1 MVLLAPKQ
9 LRTFAPYYNPIV
21 IHKITMKKH
30 LFFSKSFKQSGHS
43 LFIKWAFSAVFL
55 IFSQETKACGF
66 NYVGSCGIFS
76 KFLVNGLTSEYS
88 HYSCD
93 PIYKTPFPGTSG
105 TSNAFGSNIT
115 EFKLTDVHTTT
126 WESCT
131 NHVIK
136 SAILYRIFDNPT
148 NKGSFIRLDLDQQS
162 SAFDGVYTSIIYEK
176 PSSSSLLANLLTGLQ
191 SYTNY
196 TIEMYFEVEITSN
209 EMEYPTHSATKA
221 KYNNTINDNVN
232 TGEYYSATF
241 QTGHIG
247 AVLPVAFLN
256 FQAQAKNQNV
266 FLNWQTATEKDN
278 KGFQIERSVEGKVF
292 ENIGEVKGSGTSN
305 EKQTYTFTDTDPLSI
320 IGYYRLCQ
328 VDNAGNKTYSKT
340 IAVSLEPKNNL
351 TLFPN
356 PAKDHITLQLDK
368 AVDATITVFDMMGRM
383 VLQTKNI
390 NNTMD
395 LDISNFQAGTYWARV
410 MTPKESMQR
419 VFVKQ

>member
-1 MVLLAPKQ
+1 
-9 LRTFAPYYNPIV
+9 
-21 IHKITMKKH
+21 
-30 LFFSKSFKQSGHS
+30 
-43 LFIKWAFSAVFL
+43 
-55 IFSQETKACGF
+55 
-66 NYVGSCGIFS
+66 
-76 KFLVNGLTSEYS
+76 
-88 HYSCD
+88 
-93 PIYKTPFPGTSG
+93 
-105 TSNAFGSNIT
+105 
-115 EFKLTDVHTTT
+115 
-126 WESCT
+126 
-131 NHVIK
+131 
-136 SAILYRIFDNPT
+136 
-148 NKGSFIRLDLDQQS
+148 
-162 SAFDGVYTSIIYEK
+162 
-176 PSSSSLLANLLTGLQ
+176 
-191 SYTNY
+191 
-196 TIEMYFEVEITSN
+196 MYFEVEITSN